1 MKKLTKSALVI
12 VVSLLIYSCGS
23 SKPISQ
29 LKEEI
34 EKEELQKNSSKVG
47 TTLMKIVEDASGDVA
62 LNSINSQ
69 VIVGGLDR
77 QIIDEKKIEK
87 PRSILS
93 KGFVSLNDILDLKIG
108 EDYGV
113 IKNRIGIPYD
123 ILHLDNKG
131 LVVTYN
137 YKKIHSIYD
146 ENTEN
151 LIGSNPKAK
160 LFDSSINKAYLHFDS
175 SNNLVLLVTDEGFRS
190 SKSVLQFG
198 QTINS
203 VN

>member
-1 MKKLTKSALVI
+1 MKKLTKIVLVI
-12 VVSLLIYSCGS
+12 VTPLIIFSCGS
-23 SKPISQ
+23 SKSIPQ
-29 LKEEI
+29 VVEEFEN
-34 EKEELQKNSSKVG
+34 EKQKNPSKIG
-47 TTLMKIVEDASGDVA
+47 TSLMNAVENATGSTA
-62 LNSINSQ
+62 INSITSQ
-69 VIVGGLDR
+69 VVVGGLDR
-77 QIIDEKKIEK
+77 QVIDEKKIEK
-87 PRSILS
+87 PRSILT
-93 KGFVSLNDILDLKIG
+93 KGFVSLNDVLDLKLG
-108 EDYGV
+108 EDYEV

-137 YKKIHSIYD
+137 YKKVHSIYD

-151 LIGSNPKAK
+151 LIGSKPKSK
-160 LFDSSINKAYLHFDS
+160 LFDSSINRAYLHFDS
-175 SNNLVLLVTDEGFRS
+175 SNNLILLVTDEGFRS